1 MKTYRFISI
10 LVIATFLLAACGA
23 PATPAVS
30 VNPPLRIA
38 VNMWPG
44 LYPAAIAQEQG
55 FFAKHSVQVEIHY
68 YESYPQTYTDL
79 LLGKVDGLSAI
90 VGDTLLINNQTKL
103 KFVFPVDASDGA
115 DVIIVGSDIQ
125 SAADLKGKRIGAGFG
140 TYGEL
145 YVRTF
150 LQQNGLSP
158 ADVSLVNSPAEN
170 APTSYQTDVDA
181 IHTYE
186 PYASEALKK
195 GGHVLSTSSDT
206 PNLMLGAMT
215 FSATLVENRPQDIQG
230 FTDAWFEAVDWMYAN
245 PDQVPA
251 VVAKAF
257 GVKPED
263 VWFGGD
269 KVFTRAEAEALMQ
282 PGNNYSSA
290 YFVTQQY
297 IDFLV
302 STGSLA
308 TKPDPDTLIDP
319 SFLK

>member
-1 MKTYRFISI
+1 MKKLNFVSI
-10 LVIATFLLAACGA
+10 PLITMFLLVACGA
-23 PATPAVS
+23 QAPVAPA
-30 VNPPLRIA
+30 NPPLRLA
-38 VNMWPG
+38 VNLWPG
-44 LYPAAIAQEQG
+44 LYPAAVAQEQG
-55 FFAKHSVQVEIHY
+55 FFAKHNVQVEIHY
-68 YESYPQTYTDL
+68 YESYPDTYSDL

-90 VGDTLLINNQTKL
+90 VGDTLLINNQKNL

-115 DVIIVGSDIQ
+115 DVIIVGDDVQ
-125 SAADLKGKRIGAGFG
+125 GAADLKGKRVGAGFG

-170 APTSYQTDVDA
+170 AATSYQSEVDA

-186 PYASEALKK
+186 PYASEALTK

-215 FSATLVENRPQDIQG
+215 FPAALVESRPQDIQG

-251 VVAKAF
+251 IVAKAF
-257 GVKPED
+257 GLKPED

-269 KVFTRAEAEALMQ
+269 KVFTHAEAVTLMQ
-282 PGNNYSSA
+282 PGNDYSSA
-290 YFVTQQY
+290 YFITQQY
-297 IDFLV
+297 VDFLV

-308 TKPDPDTLIDP
+308 SKPDTNSLIDP

>member
-1 MKTYRFISI
+1 MKKFRFVSI
-10 LVIATFLLAACGA
+10 VLIVMFLLSACG
-23 PATPAVS
+23 TPTKTTKT
-30 VNPPLRIA
+30 PLRIA

-44 LYPAAIAQEQG
+44 LYPAAVAQEEG
-55 FFAKHSVQVEIHY
+55 FFAKYNVQVEIHY
-68 YESYPQTYTDL
+68 YESYPQTYADL
-79 LLGKVDGLSAI
+79 VVGKVDGLSAI
-90 VGDTLLINNQTKL
+90 VGDVLLINNQKKL

-115 DVIIVGSDIQ
+115 DQFIVGPDIQ
-125 SAADLKGKRIGAGFG
+125 GAPDLKGKRIGAGFG

-145 YVRTF
+145 YVRT
-150 LQQNGLSP
+150 LLEQNGL
-158 ADVSLVNSPAEN
+158 AFTDVNLVNIPAEN
-170 APTSYQTDVDA
+170 AEAAYPSQVDA

-186 PYASEALKK
+186 PYASGIVAK
-195 GGHVLSTSSDT
+195 GGHVLFTSSET

-215 FSATLVENRPQDIQG
+215 FPAKLVQDRPEDIQA

-245 PDQVPA
+245 PNQVSV

-269 KVFTRAEAEALMQ
+269 KVFTLAESKALMQ
-282 PGNNYSSA
+282 PGNDYSSA
-290 YFVTQQY
+290 YFVTQKY

-302 STGSLA
+302 TSGALSTKLS
-308 TKPDPDTLIDP
+308 PDDLIDP

>member
-1 MKTYRFISI
+1 MKAFRFIS
-10 LVIATFLLAACGA
+10 LLLIATFLLAACGTS
-23 PATPAVS
+23 ATPAVS
-30 VNPPLRIA
+30 SNPPIRIA

-44 LYPAAIAQEQG
+44 LYPAAIAQEEG
-55 FFAKHSVQVEIHY
+55 FFAKHNVQVEIHF
-68 YESYPQTYTDL
+68 YESYPDTYGDL

-90 VGDTLLINNQTKL
+90 VGDTLLINNQKPL

-115 DVIIVGSDIQ
+115 DVFIVGDDVQ

-150 LQQNGLSP
+150 LQQNGLS
-158 ADVSLVNSPAEN
+158 ASDVILVNSPAEN
-170 APTSYQTDVDA
+170 APASYKTEVDA

-195 GGHVLSTSSDT
+195 GGHVLSTSSDV
-206 PNLMLGAMT
+206 PNLMLGEMT
-215 FSATLVENRPQDIQG
+215 FPASFVETHQQDIQN

-251 VVAKAF
+251 IVAKAF

-269 KVFTRAEAEALMQ
+269 KVFTHAEAVALTQ
-282 PGNNYSSA
+282 PGNDYSSA

-302 STGSLA
+302 KTGSLA
-308 TKPDPDTLIDP
+308 NKPTPEDLIDP